1 MNTPLIEEFLSH
13 IRYEKHFSD
22 HTLKCY
28 STDLKQFVDFL
39 GTEQHTRQVEQSAEQ
54 SFEAGGSAGTAL
66 ALEVRAE
73 ILSITATTI
82 REFLVMLHNKN
93 YSRATTARKLATLR
107 SFYKFLVRRGYLQS
121 SPVTVIRTPKQEK
134 RLPKFLEIE
143 QIEALFQAPD
153 RNTVLGAR
161 DLAMLEVMYSTG
173 VRVSELVGLNISD
186 VDFDEGILHVRGKG
200 RRERLAPA
208 GVRAI
213 ETIKQYLAKR
223 QRAQRGPDADTEAL
237 FANKSGQRLSTRSV
251 RRKLDKYLA
260 QANLDPSISPH
271 TLRHTFATHMLNRG
285 ADLRSVQEML
295 GHRSLST
302 TQIYTH
308 LTTGRLKEVY
318 DKAHPRS

>member
-1 MNTPLIEEFLSH
+1 MNTPLIQEFFSYLK
-13 IRYEKHFSD
+13 YEKHFSE

-28 STDLKQFVDFL
+28 STDLQQYVEFL
-39 GTEQHTRQVEQSAEQ
+39 NTEQ
-54 SFEAGGSAGTAL
+54 AGSTA
-66 ALEVRAE
+66 AHSYESGGAATAVAMEIRAE
-73 ILSITATTI
+73 ILSVTAATI
-82 REFLVMLHNKN
+82 REFLVVLHNRN

-121 SPVTVIRTPKQEK
+121 SPVAVIRTPKQEK
-134 RLPKFLEIE
+134 RLPKFLEAE
-143 QIEALFQAPD
+143 QIDALFEAPD
-153 RNTVLGAR
+153 RSTLLGLR
-161 DLAMLEVMYSTG
+161 DWAMLEVMYSTG
-173 VRVSELVGLNISD
+173 VRVSELVGLDIAD
-186 VDFDEGILHVRGKG
+186 VDFDEAILHIRGKG

-208 GVRAI
+208 GQQAMDA
-213 ETIKQYLAKR
+213 IKQYLAKR
-223 QRAQRGPDADTEAL
+223 GQPKPGESFDQQAL
-237 FANKSGQRLSTRSV
+237 FINKSGQRLSTRSV

-285 ADLRSVQEML
+285 ADLRSVQELL

-302 TQIYTH
+302 TQVYTH

>member
-1 MNTPLIEEFLSH
+1 MNTPLIQEFFSYLQ
-13 IRYEKHFSD
+13 YEKHFSS

-28 STDLKQFVDFL
+28 STDLQQFVEFL
-39 GTEQHTRQVEQSAEQ
+39 DGTSAPTSDAQESYQ
-54 SFEAGGSAGTAL
+54 DSARAGTAL

-73 ILSITATTI
+73 ILAVTAATV
-82 REFLVMLHNKN
+82 REFLVVLHNKN
-93 YSRATTARKLATLR
+93 YTRSTTARKLATLR

-134 RLPKFLEIE
+134 RLPKFLEE
-143 QIEALFQAPD
+143 DQVEALFRAPD
-153 RNTVLGAR
+153 RSTLLGLR
-161 DLAMLEVMYSTG
+161 DLAMLEVIYSTG
-173 VRVSELVGLNISD
+173 VRVSELVGLDIAD
-186 VDFDEGILHVRGKG
+186 VDFDQGILHIRGKG

-208 GVRAI
+208 GPKALEI
-213 ETIKQYLAKR
+213 ITEYLAKR
-223 QRAQRGPDADTEAL
+223 QQHHKPDDTPEQAL
-237 FANKSGQRLSTRSV
+237 FVNKSGQRLSTRSV

-285 ADLRSVQEML
+285 ADLRSVQELL

>member
-1 MNTPLIEEFLSH
+1 MNTPLIQEFFSYLN
-13 IRYEKHFSD
+13 YEKHFSS

-28 STDLKQFVDFL
+28 TTDLQQFVEFL
-39 GTEQHTRQVEQSAEQ
+39 DGTAAADDGTQGYQNSNR
-54 SFEAGGSAGTAL
+54 AGTAL
-66 ALEVRAE
+66 ALEIRAE
-73 ILSITATTI
+73 ILAVTASTV
-82 REFLVMLHNKN
+82 REFLVTLHNKN

-134 RLPKFLEIE
+134 RLPKFLEE
-143 QIEALFQAPD
+143 DQIDALFKAPD
-153 RNTVLGAR
+153 QTTLLGLR

-173 VRVSELVGLNISD
+173 VRVSELVALDIAD
-186 VDFDEGILHVRGKG
+186 VDFDQGILHVRGKG

-208 GVRAI
+208 GQRALQAI
-213 ETIKQYLAKR
+213 TEYMTKR
-223 QRAQRGPDADTEAL
+223 QQQHRPDEAAQQAL
-237 FANKSGQRLSTRSV
+237 FINKSGQRLSTRSV

-285 ADLRSVQEML
+285 ADLRSVQELL

-302 TQIYTH
+302 TQVYTH

>member
-1 MNTPLIEEFLSH
+1 MSTSLIQEFLSCL
-13 IRYEKHFSD
+13 RYEKHFSD

-28 STDLKQFVDFL
+28 STDLQQFVEFL
-39 GTEQHTRQVEQSAEQ
+39 SADHHSEPEQE
-54 SFEAGGSAGTAL
+54 SFGSGSSTATAL
-66 ALEVRAE
+66 VLEVRAE
-73 ILSITATTI
+73 ILAVTANTI
-82 REFLVMLHNKN
+82 REFLVILHNRN

-143 QIEALFQAPD
+143 QIESLFQAPD
-153 RNTVLGAR
+153 RTTLLGAR
-161 DLAMLEVMYSTG
+161 DVAMLEVMYSTG
-173 VRVSELVGLNISD
+173 VRVSELVGLNVTD
-186 VDFDEGILHVRGKG
+186 VDFEEGILHIRGKG

-208 GVRAI
+208 GPRSLVAI
-213 ETIKQYLAKR
+213 REYLAKR
-223 QRAQRGPDADTEAL
+223 QHARNGQNTDTEAL
-237 FANKSGQRLSTRSV
+237 FINKSGQRLSTRSV

-260 QANLDPSISPH
+260 EAGLDPSISPH

-285 ADLRSVQEML
+285 ADLRSVQELL

-302 TQIYTH
+302 TQVYTH